1 MSPSLPTTCF
11 RMFRLNPSTFVIREV
26 DTFNE
31 QPLIYAKIYSNPPLL
46 LLSDTGCGGHG
57 LEPSIKVKSLRKY
70 LETYP
75 VSCNSDKP
83 INPDGKL
90 PYLIICS
97 HCHFDHIL
105 GIPDFVT
112 PGSDTTILA
121 SNYDPKF
128 ITDDLPTHSI
138 CESLGIATPQ
148 YDVSYWANHLEEIKH
163 DSVTLKVQILHTP
176 GHTPDELAWYDM
188 EERHLYVGDTL
199 YELRSPTV
207 ETAIIFPVEGD
218 WVAFMASLR
227 LLASFI
233 EDENT
238 KNPSAAPVKIGA
250 AHITYSVDGA
260 EIVKA
265 VQELFVKIIEG
276 KVPVVNSMDERGETF
291 NLWME
296 NPEARFSVKAPN
308 RLAETAREFA
318 KQHPQL
324 LAF

>member
-1 MSPSLPTTCF
+1 MSTALPTTCF
-11 RMFRLNPSTFVIREV
+11 VTFRLNPSTFVIREV

-31 QPLIYAKIYSNPPLL
+31 QPLIYAKVYSNPPVL

-57 LEPSIKVKSLRKY
+57 LEPSIKVKSLRQY

-75 VSCNSDKP
+75 VSCNEDQP
-83 INPDGKL
+83 INPGSKL

-112 PGSDTTILA
+112 PGSNTTILA
-121 SNYDPKF
+121 SNNDSKF
-128 ITDDLPTHSI
+128 ITDALPTHSI
-138 CESLGIATPQ
+138 CESLGITTPK
-148 YDVSYWANHLEEIKH
+148 YDVSYWAEHFEEIKH
-163 DSVTLKVQILHTP
+163 DAIGLKVQTIHTP
-176 GHTPDELAWYDM
+176 GHTPDSLSWYDV

-207 ETAIIFPVEGD
+207 ATPIIFPIEGD
-218 WVAFMASLR
+218 WIAFMDTLR

-233 EDENT
+233 EKENS
-238 KNPSAAPVKIGA
+238 KAPEAPPVKIGA

-260 EIVKA
+260 EIVRA
-265 VQELFVKIIEG
+265 TQELFVKIIEG
-276 KVPVVNSMDERGETF
+276 KVPVVDSMVERGETF

-308 RLAETAREFA
+308 RLAETARKFAAEHPEF
-318 KQHPQL
+318 L
-324 LAF
+324 EY